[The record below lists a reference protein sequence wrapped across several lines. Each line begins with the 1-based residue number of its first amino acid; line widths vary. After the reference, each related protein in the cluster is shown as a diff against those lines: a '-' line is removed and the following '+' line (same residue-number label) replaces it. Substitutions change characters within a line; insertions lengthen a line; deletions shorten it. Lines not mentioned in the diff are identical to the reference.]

1 MVLPPLSQVFDD
13 DAKLPQSE
21 IYSESSLN
29 PGDKADNALNIH
41 RGAIR
46 VPSPDPSILSIDD
59 AQSIR
64 LGRNPEYLPPLQSG
78 RRHASRSPAPLRV
91 GKGRLRLFWV
101 RNKGLALILIAQM
114 FGTMMNVSTRML
126 EMEGNDGM
134 PIVNSPKP

>member
-1 MVLPPLSQVFDD
+1 MVPPLLSQVFDD

-29 PGDKADNALNIH
+29 PGDKADDALKIH

-64 LGRNPEYLPPLQSG
+64 LGRNSDYLPPLQSG

-91 GKGRLRLFWV
+91 GKGRLRLFWI
-101 RNKGLALILIAQM
+101 RNK
-114 FGTMMNVSTRML
+114 
-126 EMEGNDGM
+126 
-134 PIVNSPKP
+134 